1 MCEQKSHISAREC
14 ERAGE
19 LPRSRGAPVPR
30 SQLGSRVPRTAGPA
44 KERAPGEGAGGEDAA
59 VHNCSEG
66 LIILIS
72 EQAEFEMEMRRRFP
86 CHSTQQLQQ
95 TLL

>member
-1 MCEQKSHISAREC
+1 MCEQKSQISTREC
-14 ERAGE
+14 WR
-19 LPRSRGAPVPR
+19 APVPG
-30 SQLGSRVPRTAGPA
+30 SQLGSRVPRTAGTA

-72 EQAEFEMEMRRRFP
+72 EQAEFEMEMRFP